1 MSWKRF
7 SNHVDAFETLKISVS
22 PRREPYFS
30 KKNIFLICSILCCS
44 WPVLGALLASFWR
57 SWGGLGGILGH
68 LGPGQGRSSKVRS
81 SQVRSGQIRSGQ
93 ARSVQVSGARAARRK
108 ILTTLDWVTRF
119 LWYLARAARRKF
131 CFCNPSARSAE
142 KNFATLD
149 QVTRFLWYLEML
161 GQHWVSADGKKHEGR
176 AIHLQKTQW

>member
-1 MSWKRF
+1 MEKNF
-7 SNHVDAFETLKISVS
+7 ATLDWVTC
-22 PRREPYFS
+22 
-30 KKNIFLICSILCCS
+30 FLWYL
-44 WPVLGALLASFWR
+44 
-57 SWGGLGGILGH
+57 
-68 LGPGQGRSSKVRS
+68 
-81 SQVRSGQIRSGQ
+81 
-93 ARSVQVSGARAARRK
+93 ARAARRK

-161 GQHWVSADGKKHEGR
+161 GQHWVSADEKKHEGR

>member
-1 MSWKRF
+1 
-7 SNHVDAFETLKISVS
+7 VE
-22 PRREPYFS
+22 
-30 KKNIFLICSILCCS
+30 KNF
-44 WPVLGALLASFWR
+44 A
-57 SWGGLGGILGH
+57 
-68 LGPGQGRSSKVRS
+68 
-81 SQVRSGQIRSGQ
+81 
-93 ARSVQVSGARAARRK
+93 
-108 ILTTLDWVTRF
+108 TLDWVTCF
-119 LWYLARAARRKF
+119 LWYLARAARRKI

>member
-1 MSWKRF
+1 M
-7 SNHVDAFETLKISVS
+7 VE
-22 PRREPYFS
+22 RRKTC
-30 KKNIFLICSILCCS
+30 KKYL
-44 WPVLGALLASFWR
+44 
-57 SWGGLGGILGH
+57 
-68 LGPGQGRSSKVRS
+68 
-81 SQVRSGQIRSGQ
+81 
-93 ARSVQVSGARAARRK
+93 ARAARRK
-108 ILTTLDWVTRF
+108 FGFCKTGARSAEKNFATLDWVTCF
-119 LWYLARAARRKF
+119 LWYLARAARRKI